1 MSNTPIQI
9 STDLGKILER
19 IEDKVDNLQKDV
31 NDKIDNLQKDVNSK
45 IDNLQKDVNNKFDTL
60 QKDVNNKFDTL
71 QKDVTDLK
79 VGQARLEEKV
89 EGLSTRIDNQEFVS
103 RGVLI
108 GLIIAIAGGA
118 AKLFGF
124 IGNP

>member
-19 IEDKVDNLQKDV
+19 IENKLDNLQKDV
-31 NDKIDNLQKDVNSK
+31 A
-45 IDNLQKDVNNKFDTL
+45 
-60 QKDVNNKFDTL
+60 
-71 QKDVTDLK
+71 DLK

-89 EGLSTRIDNQEFVS
+89 EGLSQRVNNQEFVS

-108 GLIIAIAGGA
+108 GLIVAIAGGA

-124 IGNP
+124 DGNF

>member
-19 IEDKVDNLQKDV
+19 IENKVDNLQKDV
-31 NDKIDNLQKDVNSK
+31 NDK

-79 VGQARLEEKV
+79 VGQAKLEEKV
-89 EGLSTRIDNQEFVS
+89 EGLAKRIDNQEFVS

-124 IGNP
+124 IDNP

>member
-9 STDLGKILER
+9 STDLSKILER
-19 IEDKVDNLQKDV
+19 IE
-31 NDKIDNLQKDVNSK
+31 
-45 IDNLQKDVNNKFDTL
+45 NKL
-60 QKDVNNKFDTL
+60 ENL
-71 QKDVTDLK
+71 QKDVTDIK

-89 EGLSTRIDNQEFVS
+89 EGLSKRIDNQEFVS

-124 IGNP
+124 VGNP

>member
-19 IEDKVDNLQKDV
+19 IE
-31 NDKIDNLQKDVNSK
+31 
-45 IDNLQKDVNNKFDTL
+45 NKL
-60 QKDVNNKFDTL
+60 ENL
-71 QKDVTDLK
+71 QKDVTDIK

-89 EGLSTRIDNQEFVS
+89 EGLAKRIDNQEFVS
-103 RGVLI
+103 RGILI
-108 GLIIAIAGGA
+108 GLIVAIAGGA

-124 IGNP
+124 VDNP

>member
-19 IEDKVDNLQKDV
+19 IEN
-31 NDKIDNLQKDVNSK
+31 KI
-45 IDNLQKDVNNKFDTL
+45 DTL

-89 EGLSTRIDNQEFVS
+89 EGLSKQIDNQEFVS

>member
-19 IEDKVDNLQKDV
+19 IEN
-31 NDKIDNLQKDVNSK
+31 KI
-45 IDNLQKDVNNKFDTL
+45 DTL
-60 QKDVNNKFDTL
+60 QKDA
-71 QKDVTDLK
+71 TDLK

-89 EGLSTRIDNQEFVS
+89 EGLSKRIDNQEFVS

-108 GLIIAIAGGA
+108 GLIVAIAGGA

>member
-19 IEDKVDNLQKDV
+19 IEDKIDNFQKDVNGKIDTLQKDV
-31 NDKIDNLQKDVNSK
+31 NGKI
-45 IDNLQKDVNNKFDTL
+45 DTL

-89 EGLSTRIDNQEFVS
+89 EGLSKRIDNQEFLS

-108 GLIIAIAGGA
+108 GLIVAIAGGA

>member
-9 STDLGKILER
+9 STDLSKILER
-19 IEDKVDNLQKDV
+19 IEDKLEN
-31 NDKIDNLQKDVNSK
+31 
-45 IDNLQKDVNNKFDTL
+45 
-60 QKDVNNKFDTL
+60 L
-71 QKDVTDLK
+71 QKDVTDIK

-89 EGLSTRIDNQEFVS
+89 EGLSKRIDNQEFVS

-108 GLIIAIAGGA
+108 GLIVAIAGGA

-124 IGNP
+124 AGNP

>member
-9 STDLGKILER
+9 STDLSKILER
-19 IEDKVDNLQKDV
+19 IEDKLEN
-31 NDKIDNLQKDVNSK
+31 
-45 IDNLQKDVNNKFDTL
+45 
-60 QKDVNNKFDTL
+60 L
-71 QKDVTDLK
+71 QKDVTDIK

-89 EGLSTRIDNQEFVS
+89 EGLAKRIDNQEFVS

-108 GLIIAIAGGA
+108 GLIVAIAGGA

-124 IGNP
+124 IDNP